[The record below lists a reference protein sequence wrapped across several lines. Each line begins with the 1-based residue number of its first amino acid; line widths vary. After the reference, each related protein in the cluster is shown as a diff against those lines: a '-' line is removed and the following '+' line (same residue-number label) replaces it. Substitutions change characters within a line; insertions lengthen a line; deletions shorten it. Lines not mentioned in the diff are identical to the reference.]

1 MIKRENAS
9 YVILSFYHRVASH
22 RGKYYSRESRSPL
35 RVTYIYIYRYT
46 YICVFLLNIALDI
59 SHGVTSSVPS
69 RDPKAR
75 LPPPPPQMTLH
86 VVVCL
91 FLGFFFNS
99 ETGANSAWRCVHKQ
113 LSSSQPEP
121 LIFCMTSDS
130 RNTTFVIEC
139 CKEDFCN
146 RDLKPQLHP
155 RNKGTV
161 KRPGSSD
168 DSAGG
173 SGFCCSSLCFFLSLF
188 THFLFYHC
196 LLYLLHCSYDS
207 PHHFLQFS
215 HFSIC

>member
-1 MIKRENAS
+1 M
-9 YVILSFYHRVASH
+9 
-22 RGKYYSRESRSPL
+22 
-35 RVTYIYIYRYT
+35 
-46 YICVFLLNIALDI
+46 LLNIALDI

-75 LPPPPPQMTLH
+75 LSPPPPLNDITRCGLPLSW
-86 VVVCL
+86 
-91 FLGFFFNS
+91 FFFNS

-188 THFLFYHC
+188 THFLLYHC

-207 PHHFLQFS
+207 PHHFSHFS